1 MLTSDSAIDA
11 DDQISSADMKL
22 ADWLGDE
29 PPVWGTWRRIWP
41 RLGFPQYPKRKR
53 TRWRLWS
60 IMIIDHV
67 KVVISKFI
75 QTLKF
80 FNLSWQWNKTFE
92 IIGIPSYTKYRDWC
106 GLSRVHT
113 WQDLQGIMPNKV
125 RIMAEMTIIGMNERM
140 AKLCR
145 YHHFSHFCGNSMLS
159 TNSPMH
165 IADKV
170 FANVTIAFRQLLLTV
185 ACMNLPKIW

>member
-1 MLTSDSAIDA
+1 MLTIRLPSWPEAW
-11 DDQISSADMKL
+11 
-22 ADWLGDE
+22 WL
-29 PPVWGTWRRIWP
+29 I
-41 RLGFPQYPKRKR
+41 
-53 TRWRLWS
+53 RWRTTCLRNLAKDLVSTWFPS
-60 IMIIDHV
+60 ISKEEENTVKTLVDHDHDHV

-80 FNLSWQWNKTFE
+80 FNLSWQWIKTFE
-92 IIGIPSYTKYRDWC
+92 MIGIPSYTKYRDWC

-125 RIMAEMTIIGMNERM
+125 RIMAEMTITGMNERM

-159 TNSPMH
+159 TNPPMH

-170 FANVTIAFRQLLLTV
+170 FANVTNAFRQLLLTV
-185 ACMNLPKIW
+185 VCMNLPKIW